1 MLADNGM
8 DCTAATHLLV
18 CPVTAHLAKGCTG
31 DRDRFGPGYRNPQ
44 APNRTIQKQL
54 PYTPV
59 FCKGKSRLPL
69 DLPLL
74 KTIVCE
80 GNCRCPALHN
90 TTHIKNSEELE
101 MTLYKVWKWMVA
113 LSLITLLLMAG
124 CASTSYIEV
133 TYQLPP
139 PEQTLGSKTVFL
151 QVVDQRTTATIA
163 GPNAQKE
170 LEYFTG
176 LFSLYVAREGQKPD
190 LIGAFDLAQL
200 FKEALR
206 RRLESEGVSIL
217 DKSAADQ
224 PNLEIQL
231 QQFVLDRDGKNWKAD
246 LAYKAVISKSD
257 RVLTNQNVSGS
268 AERLKIVGTR
278 DAEKLL
284 GEIFSDMVNKLDPE
298 KLFNHPDL

>member
-1 MLADNGM
+1 
-8 DCTAATHLLV
+8 
-18 CPVTAHLAKGCTG
+18 
-31 DRDRFGPGYRNPQ
+31 
-44 APNRTIQKQL
+44 
-54 PYTPV
+54 
-59 FCKGKSRLPL
+59 
-69 DLPLL
+69 
-74 KTIVCE
+74 
-80 GNCRCPALHN
+80 
-90 TTHIKNSEELE
+90 

>member
-1 MLADNGM
+1 MILSRAL
-8 DCTAATHLLV
+8 TRVLT
-18 CPVTAHLAKGCTG
+18 
-31 DRDRFGPGYRNPQ
+31 
-44 APNRTIQKQL
+44 L
-54 PYTPV
+54 P
-59 FCKGKSRLPL
+59 
-69 DLPLL
+69 
-74 KTIVCE
+74 
-80 GNCRCPALHN
+80 
-90 TTHIKNSEELE
+90 
-101 MTLYKVWKWMVA
+101 
-113 LSLITLLLMAG
+113 LITLLLAAG

-139 PEQTLGSKTVFL
+139 PAHTIGTKSVFL
-151 QVVDQRTTATIA
+151 EVVDLRTTATIA

-176 LFSLYVAREGQKPD
+176 LFSLYIGRTEQKPV
-190 LIGAFDLAQL
+190 LIGAFDLVAL
-200 FKEALR
+200 FKEALKQ
-206 RRLESEGVSIL
+206 RLESEGVTVL
-217 DKSAADQ
+217 DKRAADQ
-224 PNLEIQL
+224 PILEIQL

-246 LAYKAVISKSD
+246 LAYKAVTSKAD